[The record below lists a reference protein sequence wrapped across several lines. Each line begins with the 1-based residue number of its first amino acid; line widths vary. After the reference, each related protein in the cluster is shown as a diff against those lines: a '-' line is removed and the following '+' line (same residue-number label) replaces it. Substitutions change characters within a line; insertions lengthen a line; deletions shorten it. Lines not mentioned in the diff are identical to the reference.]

1 MGNIFNKDDRI
12 VELNNKISKLEKQL
26 KEKNDLINKFK
37 NENYTSPSK
46 TEIRQFI
53 DDFYEKNKDVDIGK
67 ISTPLGEVDLLP
79 DAIEKHL
86 LTQSVLMSIAV
97 FENIVQNSSLNIF
110 DKSINLKLKDN

>member
-1 MGNIFNKDDRI
+1 MGNIFNKDGRI

-26 KEKNDLINKFK
+26 KEKNDLINKLK
-37 NENYTSPSK
+37 NENYTSPTK
-46 TEIRQFI
+46 AEIRQFI

-97 FENIVQNSSLNIF
+97 FENIVQNSSLNVF